1 MPDDVFSYLKTRSE
15 RGEPDLER
23 TYIQG
28 LQTFAQRYRRY
39 NALFRP
45 LETLNA
51 KTGRPVDILFMG
63 VKFADLIL
71 FMNARYRVSVVVQGQ
86 RDLLWCLRHKLSFLL
101 TWKWRAALLQAY
113 ASQDAAHGQVDGVVA
128 DIAATLSRLEPR
140 ALVLENDSLFLERA
154 FVRAARAADLPSFT
168 VQDGLFMSAAPPHVM
183 HGHLTDYMLVW
194 GDFFKNLYVHKGI
207 LPPER
212 IEVLGYPYVPAEQR
226 GTTHRDGVSVCIVG
240 QPFENYDEALRKPRY
255 EMVSHV
261 MAACE
266 AAGLS
271 VVYRPH
277 PAENREAVERAF
289 PNLTM
294 TKPLEGLQETIHN
307 NAVFFSLTSTALVEA
322 ALQGKVAVQVRNRHF
337 VADDFETLGVCK
349 SIEDDVA
356 TITEFLR
363 EQKVSLGTFPVN
375 PVYIDTSGQP
385 GERLSEILEALAF
398 SKTAGPVRKRPS
410 SLL

>member
-1 MPDDVFSYLKTRSE
+1 MSESNKVFSYLKTRSE

-51 KTGRPVDILFMG
+51 KTGRPVDILFVG
-63 VKFADLIL
+63 VKFANLIL
-71 FMNARYRVSVVVQGQ
+71 FTNARYKVSVVVQGQ

-113 ASQDAAHGQVDGVVA
+113 ASQDAHKQVNGVVA
-128 DIAATLSRLEPR
+128 GIATTLSRLEPC

-154 FVRAARAADLPSFT
+154 FVRAAQAVNVPSFT

-194 GDFFKNLYVHKGI
+194 GDFFKDLYVRKGI
-207 LPPER
+207 LPAER
-212 IEVLGYPYVPAEQR
+212 VEVLGYPYVPAEQR

-294 TKPLEGLQETIHN
+294 TKPLESLQETIHN

-356 TITEFLR
+356 TMTAFLR
-363 EQKVSLGTFPVN
+363 EQKADLHAFPVS
-375 PVYIDTSGQP
+375 PAYIDTSGQP
-385 GERLSEILEALAF
+385 GERLSEILKSLVPRTQA
-398 SKTAGPVRKRPS
+398 SAGKRS
-410 SLL
+410 S